1 MKKIIPILMCC
12 CMAVSGSL
20 IEAKAQNNTSPYSLI
35 GIGDIEKSSFD
46 RTSGMGHAGVA
57 LSSNRYI
64 YQVNPASYAALDQH
78 FFHFEASARFKY
90 VSYTGSPVS
99 DFSNNKSSDL
109 QFKKVTL
116 GTKITPRWAIGLGLT
131 PYSTVNYS
139 FAGEKPIQ
147 GSNLFAD
154 AFYSGTGSTNQA
166 FITNSFVVNKNLNI
180 GLQTSYL
187 FGQIEEKEF
196 LSGQLTDS
204 GVVTSRNVSV
214 GQARFKLGAQYQAK
228 LNRLWNIAAGGTISN
243 KTDLR
248 ANYSLRAVSGNTV
261 LLEDEFYKTSY
272 FTLPLSYQVGAAATF
287 RNMFTLAFD
296 YQYDGW
302 RETNYSGVSYMLD
315 NSQRFSGGFEFS
327 KKGSYMNQSYEKY
340 FLQTGLFY
348 SDSYLRING
357 IQLKDYGLTFGA
369 GAELSRTALS
379 SLAIQGAIELGVR
392 GTTDKGLIRER
403 YTQFTLSLCYRDFW
417 FSRKLKRY
425 D

>member
-1 MKKIIPILMCC
+1 MKKIIPILICC
-12 CMAVSGSL
+12 CMVVSGSL
-20 IEAKAQNNTSPYSLI
+20 IKAKAQNNTSPYSLI

-78 FFHFEASARFKY
+78 FFHFEAAARFKY
-90 VSYTGSPVS
+90 ISYTGSPVS

-147 GSNLFAD
+147 GSNLFAN

-187 FGQIEEKEF
+187 FGQIEEREV

-204 GVVTSRNVSV
+204 GVITSRNVSV

-261 LLEDEFYKTSY
+261 LLENEYYKTSY
-272 FTLPLSYQVGAAATF
+272 FTLPLSYQVGGAATF

-302 RETNYSGVSYMLD
+302 RQTNYSGVSYMLD
-315 NSQRFSGGFEFS
+315 NSQRFSGGFEYS
-327 KKGSYMNQSYEKY
+327 KKGSYMNQSYEKF

-369 GAELSRTALS
+369 GAELSRTQLS

-392 GTTDKGLIRER
+392 GTTEKGLIRER

-417 FSRKLKRY
+417 FSRKMKRY

>member
-1 MKKIIPILMCC
+1 
-12 CMAVSGSL
+12 MAVSGSL

-78 FFHFEASARFKY
+78 FFHFEAAARFKY

-99 DFSNNKSSDL
+99 DFTNNKSSDL

-166 FITNSFVVNKNLNI
+166 FITNSFVVNKHLNI

-261 LLEDEFYKTSY
+261 LLEDEYYKTSY

-340 FLQTGLFY
+340 FLQTGLFVKLTNLTY
-348 SDSYLRING
+348 RFFRKSKTS
-357 IQLKDYGLTFGA
+357 KDL
-369 GAELSRTALS
+369 L
-379 SLAIQGAIELGVR
+379 
-392 GTTDKGLIRER
+392 
-403 YTQFTLSLCYRDFW
+403 
-417 FSRKLKRY
+417 
-425 D
+425 

>member
-1 MKKIIPILMCC
+1 
-12 CMAVSGSL
+12 
-20 IEAKAQNNTSPYSLI
+20 
-35 GIGDIEKSSFD
+35 
-46 RTSGMGHAGVA
+46 
-57 LSSNRYI
+57 
-64 YQVNPASYAALDQH
+64 
-78 FFHFEASARFKY
+78 
-90 VSYTGSPVS
+90 
-99 DFSNNKSSDL
+99 
-109 QFKKVTL
+109 
-116 GTKITPRWAIGLGLT
+116 
-131 PYSTVNYS
+131 VNYS

-392 GTTDKGLIRER
+392 GTTEKGLIRER

>member
-12 CMAVSGSL
+12 CGAVSGSL

-78 FFHFEASARFKY
+78 FFHFEAAARFKY

-147 GSNLFAD
+147 GSNLFAN

-187 FGQIEEKEF
+187 FGQIEEREV

-204 GVVTSRNVSV
+204 GVITSRNVSV

-261 LLEDEFYKTSY
+261 LLEDEYYKTSY

-302 RETNYSGVSYMLD
+302 RQTNYSGVSYMLD
-315 NSQRFSGGFEFS
+315 NSQRFSGGFEYS
-327 KKGSYMNQSYEKY
+327 KKGSYMNQSYEKF

-369 GAELSRTALS
+369 GAELSRTQLS

-392 GTTDKGLIRER
+392 GTTEKGLIRER
-403 YTQFTLSLCYRDFW
+403 YSQFTLTLCYRDFW

>member
-1 MKKIIPILMCC
+1 MKKIIPILMFCS
-12 CMAVSGSL
+12 AVSGSL

-78 FFHFEASARFKY
+78 FFHFEAAARFKY

-139 FAGEKPIQ
+139 FAGQKPIQ
-147 GSNLFAD
+147 GSNLFAN

-187 FGQIEEKEF
+187 FGQIEEREV

-204 GVVTSRNVSV
+204 GVITSRNVSV

-228 LNRLWNIAAGGTISN
+228 LNKRWNIAAGGTISN
-243 KTDLR
+243 KTDLA
-248 ANYSLRAVSGNTV
+248 ANYSLRAVSGNTI
-261 LLEDEFYKTSY
+261 LLENEYYKTAY
-272 FTLPLSYQVGAAATF
+272 FTVPLSYQVGAAATF
-287 RNMFTLAFD
+287 RNTFTLAFD
-296 YQYDGW
+296 YQFDGW

-315 NSQRFSGGFEFS
+315 NSQRFSGGFEYS
-327 KKGSYMNQSYEKY
+327 KKGSYMNQSYEKF

-348 SDSYLRING
+348 TDSYLRING

-369 GAELSRTALS
+369 GAELSRTDRYS

-392 GTTDKGLIRER
+392 GTTEKGLIRER
-403 YTQFTLSLCYRDFW
+403 YTQFTLTLCYRDFW
-417 FSRKLKRY
+417 FSRKMKRY
-425 D
+425 E